1 MEIRITD
8 SLKLQCEIPFVL
20 IEKFQFVWE
29 PNQHAVLGL
38 EGYINGN
45 EQYITDKLY
54 DSKIKIW
61 MEKKQSKRV
70 LFCGYLIKVNECAV
84 GKTKRVKIQAA
95 SGSYKLDQCVESK
108 SFQNTES
115 TYADIVMQTVENA
128 GGKVICTEGINKKIS
143 KPVIQYNETA
153 WGFAKRMASQVGAY
167 LFPDIETGGI
177 NLWFGEREGNATA
190 KFSETEYVEN
200 MYREI
205 DTNTMK
211 SYYEIDSKEFYE
223 IGDKAKI
230 CGLELQIW
238 EVKAS
243 FERGELN
250 FKYILKKNASISTIY
265 QNQFVGLGLQG
276 TVVETRG
283 EQIKVA
289 LDIDGGK
296 TTGDYFYDWYPETG
310 NALYAMPEIGTQV
323 LLYFNSKD
331 EREGFVLHSLPNS
344 VQQNTDYKNR
354 YFNTKEGNTVHLYK
368 DSVDFSCQGNH
379 NLALADSFIS
389 AGSSGTVSIS
399 AQGSVKLSARRI
411 TISTPDELNICQG

>member
-8 SLKLQCEIPFVL
+8 SLKLQCEIPFILV
-20 IEKFQFVWE
+20 EKFRFVWK
-29 PNQHAVLGL
+29 PNQHAVLRL

-45 EQYITDKLY
+45 AQYITDNLY

-61 MEKKQSKRV
+61 IEEKKNKRV
-70 LFCGYLIKVNECAV
+70 LFCGYFIKVEECSV

-95 SGSYKLDQCVESK
+95 SGSYKLDQCIESK

-115 TYADIVMQTVENA
+115 TYADIVIQTVENA

-153 WGFAKRMASQVGAY
+153 WEFAKRMASQTGAY

-177 NLWFGEREGNATA
+177 NLWFGMREGTVAV

-200 MYREI
+200 MYRESA
-205 DTNTMK
+205 TNTMK
-211 SYYEIDSKEFYE
+211 NYYEIESKEFYE

-230 CGLELQIW
+230 RGLELHIW
-238 EVKAS
+238 EVSAS

-250 FKYILKKNASISTIY
+250 FKYILKKNDSISTIY
-265 QNQFVGLGLQG
+265 QNQFIGLGLQG
-276 TVVETRG
+276 TVVETRK

-310 NALYAMPEIGTQV
+310 NALYAMPEIGTRV

-331 EREGFVLHSLPNS
+331 EREGFVLHSLPDS
-344 VQQNTDYKNR
+344 VQQDINYKNR
-354 YFNTKEGNTVHLYK
+354 YFNTKEGNNVHLYK

-379 NLALADSFIS
+379 NLDLADNFIS

-411 TISTPDELNICQG
+411 VLSTPDELNICQG

>member
-1 MEIRITD
+1 MEIRIADT
-8 SLKLQCEIPFVL
+8 LKLQSEIPFVSV
-20 IEKFQFVWE
+20 EKFQFVWE
-29 PNQHAVLGL
+29 PNQHAVLKL

-45 EQYITDKLY
+45 VQYVTNKLY
-54 DSKIKIW
+54 NSKIKIW
-61 MEKKQSKRV
+61 IKEKKNKRI
-70 LFCGYLIKVNECAV
+70 LFCGYLIKVQECSV

-95 SGSYKLDQCVESK
+95 SGSYKLDQCVESR
-108 SFQNTES
+108 SFQNTEN
-115 TYADIVMQTVENA
+115 TYADIVIQTVENA
-128 GGKVICTEGINKKIS
+128 GGKVICTQGINKRIG

-153 WGFAKRMASQVGAY
+153 WEFAKRMASQIGAY

-177 NLWFGEREGNATA
+177 NLWFGMKEESVDA

-200 MYREI
+200 MYWETI
-205 DTNTMK
+205 NNKMK
-211 SYYEIDSKEFYE
+211 SYYEIENREFYE

-238 EVKAS
+238 EVKAA

-250 FKYILKKNASISTIY
+250 FRYILRKNDSISTTF

-276 TVVETRG
+276 TVVETRK

-310 NALYAMPEIGTQV
+310 NALYAMPEIGTRV

-331 EREGFVLHSLPNS
+331 ERKGFVLHSLPNS

-354 YFNTKEGNTVHLYK
+354 YFNTKEGNNLHLYK
-368 DSVDFSCQGNH
+368 ESVDFSCQGNH
-379 NLALADSFIS
+379 SLALADNFIS

-399 AQGSVKLSARRI
+399 AQGVVKMNAHRI

>member
-20 IEKFQFVWE
+20 VEKFQFVWE
-29 PNQHAVLGL
+29 PNQHAVLKL

-45 EQYITDKLY
+45 VQYVTDKLY

-61 MEKKQSKRV
+61 IEEKKNKRI
-70 LFCGYLIKVNECAV
+70 LFWGYLIKVEEFFV

-115 TYADIVMQTVENA
+115 MYADIVMQTVENA
-128 GGKVICTEGINKKIS
+128 GGKVICTEGVNKKIS

-153 WGFAKRMASQVGAY
+153 WEFAKRLASQIGAY
-167 LFPDIETGGI
+167 LFPDIETGGT
-177 NLWFGEREGNATA
+177 NLWFGMKEGTGVA
-190 KFSETEYVEN
+190 KVTETEYVEN

-205 DTNTMK
+205 ATNTMK
-211 SYYEIDSKEFYE
+211 SYYEIESKEFYE

-230 CGLELQIW
+230 CGLELRIW

-250 FKYILKKNASISTIY
+250 YKYTLKKKDSISTIY

-276 TVVETRG
+276 TVVETRK

-296 TTGDYFYDWYPETG
+296 STGDYFYDWYPETG
-310 NALYAMPEIGTQV
+310 NALYAMPEIGTRV

-344 VQQNTDYKNR
+344 VQQNTNYKNR
-354 YFNTKEGNTVHLYK
+354 YFNTKEGNNIHLYK
-368 DSVDFSCQGNH
+368 ESVDFSCQGNH
-379 NLALADSFIS
+379 SLALADNFIS

-411 TISTPDELNICQG
+411 AISTPDELNICQG

>member
-1 MEIRITD
+1 
-8 SLKLQCEIPFVL
+8 
-20 IEKFQFVWE
+20 
-29 PNQHAVLGL
+29 
-38 EGYINGN
+38 
-45 EQYITDKLY
+45 
-54 DSKIKIW
+54 
-61 MEKKQSKRV
+61 
-70 LFCGYLIKVNECAV
+70 
-84 GKTKRVKIQAA
+84 
-95 SGSYKLDQCVESK
+95 
-108 SFQNTES
+108 
-115 TYADIVMQTVENA
+115 
-128 GGKVICTEGINKKIS
+128 
-143 KPVIQYNETA
+143 
-153 WGFAKRMASQVGAY
+153 
-167 LFPDIETGGI
+167 
-177 NLWFGEREGNATA
+177 
-190 KFSETEYVEN
+190 
-200 MYREI
+200 
-205 DTNTMK
+205 MK